1 MKTFV
6 DLIEEISEEEEDE
19 FDIFEFT
26 EEEWNKLSEEER
38 AEFEE
43 AANGGAVWHVGDE
56 EDEDAEA
63 DMYEGLSLNA
73 GKGSISKGNAI
84 DINFIGYPK
93 DAKASAKKYKINIRI
108 TSSQSADVWGPK
120 GNIIDYLRSPE
131 YDMDPAEIKDLFG
144 KDLLESIELEEWDG
158 ELGEKTFEEI
168 LDEIKRYVARNTNKR
183 RLTQRSKDLNKFK
196 DRAVKRKAK
205 IDRKKAGNRVKRLKL
220 RKKWIRRNKVK
231 IRNANK
237 VYGGKIKSKFTK

>member
-6 DLIEEISEEEEDE
+6 DLVEEISEEDE

-56 EDEDAEA
+56 DDSEDDSDIYEASGDKEAYQKFVNTMLKKFGVKSPSELEGDKKKEFYDALDAGWEGDDEEPEPED
-63 DMYEGLSLNA
+63 
-73 GKGSISKGNAI
+73 
-84 DINFIGYPK
+84 
-93 DAKASAKKYKINIRI
+93 KK
-108 TSSQSADVWGPK
+108 
-120 GNIIDYLRSPE
+120 
-131 YDMDPAEIKDLFG
+131 
-144 KDLLESIELEEWDG
+144 ESIEFDG
-158 ELGEKTFEEI
+158 EAGEKTFGDV

-183 RLTQRSKDLNKFK
+183 RLTQRKKDLNKFK
-196 DRAVKRKAK
+196 DRSVKRKAK

-237 VYGGKIKSKFTK
+237 VFGGKIKSKFTK